1 MIRLRGL
8 LVLLLVTFALGGV
21 SLGQTAKDEP
31 VKFKGVLPQNW
42 GKLGL
47 SDEQKQKVYKVQNDY
62 DQKMATLE
70 KQLKDLKAQEKSE
83 MEKVLTEAQKAR
95 LREILLGKV
104 PAENKNDK

>member
-8 LVLLLVTFALGGV
+8 LVLLLVTFALGDV
-21 SLGQTAKDEP
+21 SLGQNAKDEP

-47 SDEQKQKVYKVQNDY
+47 SDEQKQKVYKVQTDY
-62 DQKMATLE
+62 DQKVGALE

-83 MEKVLTEAQKAR
+83 MDKILTDAQKAR
-95 LREILLGKV
+95 LKEILLGKV
-104 PAENKNDK
+104 PAEDKKDK

>member
-8 LVLLLVTFALGGV
+8 LVLLLVLFALGGI
-21 SLGQTAKDEP
+21 SLGQSAKDEP

-70 KQLKDLKAQEKSE
+70 KQLKDLKAQEKGE
-83 MEKVLTEAQKAR
+83 MEKVLTDAQKAR
-95 LREILLGKV
+95 LKEILLGKV
-104 PAENKNDK
+104 PAEDKKDK